1 MCTHSRVKIKNIPTP
16 YRVHVSILNSWL
28 KLSDV
33 DIVVSSRAACGR
45 GIGESV
51 FRLNGISRCST
62 KKLNHGK

>member
-45 GIGESV
+45 LIGEIV
-51 FRLNGISRCST
+51 VRLNGTSRCST
-62 KKLNHGK
+62 KKLNHWK